1 MKLSLV
7 ARSSNRAVRVIVLCM
22 LIVLIG
28 ASSAHVGGN
37 ETPVI
42 TYSTDTPEEVLP
54 PLAAY
59 GWKGSANDPKKIVIP
74 AITVDALLQNV
85 GVDQN
90 QQIAVPNNIH
100 IAGWFVD
107 SVRPGEKGLSII
119 DGHVNGRATDAGV
132 FKDLP
137 NLKIGDELT
146 IVYGD
151 DSKQSFKVY
160 SFQSYKTD
168 DAASVLFSQIPSIE
182 RQLNLI
188 TCTGNYDR
196 EARSYSER
204 QIVVLQA
211 I

>member
-1 MKLSLV
+1 MI
-7 ARSSNRAVRVIVLCM
+7 IVLFG
-22 LIVLIG
+22 V
-28 ASSAHVGGN
+28 SSAHVGGN
-37 ETPVI
+37 DAPII

-59 GWKGSANDPKKIVIP
+59 GWKGKSNDPKRINIP
-74 AITVDALLQNV
+74 TINVNAFIQNV

-119 DGHVNGRATDAGV
+119 DGHVNGRTTDDGV
-132 FKDLP
+132 FKELP
-137 NLKIGDELT
+137 QLKIGDEVT

-151 DSKQSFKVY
+151 DSSRTFRVHSSEAY
-160 SFQSYKTD
+160 STQNS
-168 DAASVLFSQIPSIE
+168 ASILFSQVPKIE

-188 TCTGNYDR
+188 TCTGSYNA
-196 EARSYSER
+196 EARSYDTR
-204 QIVVLQA
+204 HIVILEA